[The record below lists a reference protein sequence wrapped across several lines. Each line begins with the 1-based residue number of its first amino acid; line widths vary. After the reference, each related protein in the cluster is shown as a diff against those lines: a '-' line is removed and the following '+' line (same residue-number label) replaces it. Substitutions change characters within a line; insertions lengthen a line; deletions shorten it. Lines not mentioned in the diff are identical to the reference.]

1 MYKKEV
7 DVMKTSIL
15 EIADL
20 FYQNRIK
27 EGTERLPE
35 LIKLLTEIV
44 KMIDAQKQ
52 KGFAELLN
60 YVTEAIESKEY
71 VLLADILVFEVLEE
85 I

>member
-7 DVMKTSIL
+7 NVMKTSIL

-44 KMIDAQKQ
+44 KMLDVQKQ